1 MRKKAEFWFLV
12 VGLVVLSAIF
22 AGCSGETSPATPVPT
37 TTAVGP
43 KFVAGDIIAKTA
55 SSTDS
60 IWLIV
65 KYDAKADKYERAFV
79 YKKSDGSWYRKDER
93 TELADR
99 ATTEKLYPAKVTHV
113 SSISAVPIV
122 TATTV
127 PVTTSTTVTAT
138 TAPLAAPTVTGI
150 TPSSG
155 SAGSTLNITGIVGT
169 NFRSGAT
176 VRLERGAASIAG
188 SSVTIVSSSNIT
200 CQFIIPSSAATG
212 AWNVT
217 VINTDGQSESLA
229 SGFSITNTTTTP
241 PLPVIANFTSNPTS
255 GNKPLAVQFTDA
267 STGPV
272 TSMSWTFGDGNTST
286 TQNPLYTYPNA
297 GTFTV
302 SLMVSNG
309 SGSNTQTRTNYITV
323 TTLTPAPV
331 TASFTGNPTSGNKP
345 LAVQFTDVS
354 TGPVT
359 SWLWIFG
366 DGNTSII
373 QGPLYTYPDAG
384 TYTVS
389 LTVSNGTGTNTQTR
403 ANYITVM
410 TPPPVASF
418 TGIPTSGTAP
428 ITVAFTDTSTNSPT
442 SWAWNFGDAET
453 SSIQN
458 PSHQY
463 TSAGNY
469 TVTLTATNAV
479 GSNTATMSNY
489 ITVT

>member
-12 VGLVVLSAIF
+12 AGLVVLFAIF
-22 AGCSGETSPATPVPT
+22 AGCSGEASQTTPVPT

-65 KYDAKADKYERAFV
+65 KYDAKTDKYERAIT

-113 SSISAVPIV
+113 SSISAVPVV
-122 TATTV
+122 TPTTI
-127 PVTTSTTVTAT
+127 PVTISTTTTAT
-138 TAPLAAPTVTGI
+138 TAPLAAPTVSGI
-150 TPSSG
+150 TPNSG
-155 SAGSTLNITGIVGT
+155 MAGATVNITGIAGT

-176 VRLERGAASIAG
+176 VRLGRGDATIIGSI
-188 SSVTIVSSSNIT
+188 VTIVSVSNIT
-200 CQFIIPSSAATG
+200 CRFVIPPNAATG

-217 VINTDGQSESLA
+217 VINTDSQSGIMTN
-229 SGFSITNTTTTP
+229 GFSITNTTTTP
-241 PLPVIANFTSNPTS
+241 PLPVIASFTGTPTS

-272 TSMSWTFGDGNTST
+272 TSRSWTFGDGNSST
-286 TQNPLYTYPNA
+286 VQSPLYTYPDA

-302 SLMVSNG
+302 SLIVSNG
-309 SGSNTQTRTNYITV
+309 TRTNTQTRTNYITV
-323 TTLTPAPV
+323 TTPSPAPV
-331 TASFTGNPTSGNKP
+331 IASFTGTPTSGNKP

-366 DGNTSII
+366 DGSTSII
-373 QGPLYTYPDAG
+373 RSPLYTYPDAG

-389 LTVSNGTGTNTQTR
+389 LTVSNGTGINTQTR
-403 ANYITVM
+403 TNYITVT

-418 TGIPTSGTAP
+418 TGIPPSGTAP
-428 ITVAFTDTSTNSPT
+428 LTVAFTDTSTNSPK
-442 SWAWNFGDAET
+442 SWAWNFGDAGT